1 MRTLLLGALL
11 LASPSL
17 AYGAETFQWKVDC
30 ICQSGAGTGQILGHV
45 RVTKANFDEIKR
57 MLLAGSNKSGAK
69 VTLLGKNCGD
79 LKMCG
84 KSYAD
89 PKNPKQNI
97 PIAGPKTVKVTV
109 TGGMPTRGFDLVIER
124 LRVGNRLMIGGNEAK

>member
-79 LKMCG
+79 LKMSEDRTPTPESEAEHPHCR
-84 KSYAD
+84 A
-89 PKNPKQNI
+89 QNRQGHGHRRH
-97 PIAGPKTVKVTV
+97 AHE
-109 TGGMPTRGFDLVIER
+109 GFDLVIQR
-124 LRVGNRLMIGGNEAK
+124 LRVGNRLMIGGNRAK

>member
-1 MRTLLLGALL
+1 MRMLIVGGLL
-11 LASPSL
+11 LASPGL
-17 AYGAETFQWKVDC
+17 AVSAETFPWKVDC

-45 RVTKANFDEIKR
+45 RVTKANFDWIKKT
-57 MLLAGSNKSGAK
+57 LLAGGGKQGAK

-89 PKNPKQNI
+89 PKNPKQNT
-97 PIAGPKTVKVTV
+97 PIAGPKTVLVTAV
-109 TGGMPTRGFDLVIER
+109 GGMPTRGFDLLIER
-124 LRVGNRLMIGGNEAK
+124 LRVGNNLMIGGKETK

>member
-1 MRTLLLGALL
+1 MRLLILGALL
-11 LASPSL
+11 LASPSM
-17 AYGAETFQWKVDC
+17 AVGAEPFQWKVDC

-45 RVTKANFDEIKR
+45 RVTKANFDEIKK
-57 MLLAGSNKSGAK
+57 MLLAGSRKTGSK
-69 VTLLGKNCGD
+69 ITLLGKNCGD

-97 PIAGPKTVKVTV
+97 PIAGPKTLKVTV
-109 TGGMPTRGFDLVIER
+109 AVGMPTRGFDLVIER
-124 LRVGNRLMIGGNEAK
+124 LKVGNKLIIGGNEAK